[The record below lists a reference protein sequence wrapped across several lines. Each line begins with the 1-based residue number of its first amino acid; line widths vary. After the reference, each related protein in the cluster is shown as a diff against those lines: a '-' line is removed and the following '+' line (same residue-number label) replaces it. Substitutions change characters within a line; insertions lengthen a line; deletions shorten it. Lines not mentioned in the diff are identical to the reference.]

1 MGKGGLTRK
10 MRQLKHG
17 WRDNPDQ
24 FRKRALQDAG
34 MQAANLAFNATPL
47 GLPATLITG
56 KDFDDLV
63 GYEYSTSAGKSL
75 DSSQDTGAEVVG
87 SLGTA
92 TAGIVGGIVG
102 GPAGAQAGI
111 QGMTAA
117 KGIYGSVDQRETDS
131 TLDPATAAAIEGTS
145 TAATQMYAGSGST
158 YGGPNPVPSSTVNPP
173 PMAYG
178 GYMKKKYQGGG
189 ELPPKKKEN
198 KYTNLMSTYSYP
210 EVNEAIER
218 GVHNQNA
225 GWLRNDTNIS
235 NEAKELLEAAFER
248 KRILKESQDKTP
260 EYSNPKM
267 HHNMFA
273 MGGPLTEFET
283 GGTHEMNPIGG
294 IPQGPN
300 ASVEEGETKM
310 KSQDY
315 IFSDRI
321 LAPKGLL
328 SALKLN
334 RGKGKDKV
342 TFAEASKA
350 IERKY
355 DPTGKRS
362 SDSTVQK
369 SIELD
374 LNRLMGAQEAFRQ
387 STSPEFAYGG
397 KLPYAAG
404 GPMKTG
410 NPDSF
415 STYIDADSRVEPG
428 TYYFGSA
435 SEYLDWMNQGAGA
448 APTASPSLP
457 TTNTS
462 VPAGRTMQGDP
473 NTGGYYNTGQKP
485 MMPLMPNDPTE
496 DTSQF
501 AYAGDPTGAEYGSI
515 KLDHAINAA
524 NFATSSLGYAKT
536 SKDLKDNKPKP
547 KPLDLFNTRTKL
559 NRQVLDFDPVRREM
573 EAAEGRARR
582 DISGNTGDAGDIINS
597 NVALALN
604 SQRAR
609 AAAELGFSERQA
621 GLDAAYEQRKL
632 AQDDA
637 NMTRSMQVAGWN
649 DADIAKWLS
658 LSVEQRNA
666 YLNNMMQTN
675 KNIYN
680 ISQGDAIEGEETD
693 LKYKKRS
700 KKNKE

>member
-131 TLDPATAAAIEGTS
+131 TLDPSTAAAIEGTS
-145 TAATQMYAGSGST
+145 TAATQMYTGSMGST
-158 YGGPNPVPSSTVNPP
+158 YGGPNAVPSSTVNPP

-178 GYMKKKYQGGG
+178 GYMKKKYQG
-189 ELPPKKKEN
+189 
-198 KYTNLMSTYSYP
+198 
-210 EVNEAIER
+210 
-218 GVHNQNA
+218 
-225 GWLRNDTNIS
+225 
-235 NEAKELLEAAFER
+235 
-248 KRILKESQDKTP
+248 
-260 EYSNPKM
+260 
-267 HHNMFA
+267 
-273 MGGPLTEFET
+273 GGPLTEFET

-374 LNRLMGAQEAFRQ
+374 LNRLMGAQEEFRQ

-397 KLPYAAG
+397 KLSYAAG

-410 NPDSF
+410 SPDSF

-448 APTASPSLP
+448 APTSSPSLP

-462 VPAGRTMQGDP
+462 APAGRTMQGDP

-501 AYAGDPTGAEYGSI
+501 AFAGDSTGAEYGSI

-582 DISGNTGDAGDIINS
+582 DISGNTGDAGDVINS

-658 LSVEQRNA
+658 LSVEQRKA